1 MFKNK
6 MNLTAQICIIP
17 FGNFL
22 FYKKDYIKQIAK
34 KKDVIEYNKYNKET
48 LISDVYFSLNKYK

>member
-17 FGNFL
+17 FSNFL
-22 FYKKDYIKQIAK
+22 FYKKDYIKEIAK
-34 KKDVIEYNKYNKET
+34 KKMLEIIINIT
-48 LISDVYFSLNKYK
+48 RRHL